1 MPHYP
6 DDIEYS
12 DKYMDDFYEYRHVLL
27 PKEVYKK
34 LPRGRLLTESVR
46 NFSFRNGAHLEFSN
60 QEDGYITNFIAQ
72 NLTFFSS
79 EDQRV
84 LILNLEIHPLV
95 FWLLPTLSSTPD
107 IIHLITSLIILVSI
121 DSSSNC
127 DNSSFYSAVSR
138 PGMLKKFKVFLP
150 SSVD

>member
-46 NFSFRNGAHLEFSN
+46 IFTFRNGAHSESSN

-72 NLTFFSS
+72 NLTFFCLG
-79 EDQRV
+79 EQRE
-84 LILNLEIHPLV
+84 LILKLEIHHLV
-95 FWLLPTLSSTPD
+95 FWLLQILSSIPD
-107 IIHLITSLIILVSI
+107 IIHLIILLRILILLNHHQFAIIHLFI
-121 DSSSNC
+121 
-127 DNSSFYSAVSR
+127 
-138 PGMLKKFKVFLP
+138 
-150 SSVD
+150 

>member
-46 NFSFRNGAHLEFSN
+46 ITSFRNGAHLEFSS

-72 NLTFFSS
+72 SPISFSL
-79 EDQRV
+79 EGQKEQIRKV
-84 LILNLEIHPLV
+84 EILLQA
-95 FWLLPTLSSTPD
+95 FCLLPILSSTPD
-107 IIHLITSLIILVSI
+107 IIHLITYICSLIWLKLYRVPII
-121 DSSSNC
+121 HF
-127 DNSSFYSAVSR
+127 FYLTVNE
-138 PGMLKKFKVFLP
+138 KDCF
-150 SSVD
+150 

>member
-46 NFSFRNGAHLEFSN
+46 ITSFRNGAHLEISN

-72 NLTFFSS
+72 NLTFFSL
-79 EDQRV
+79 EGQRE
-84 LILNLEIHPLV
+84 LILKQEI
-95 FWLLPTLSSTPD
+95 LLLDFCLLQILSSTPD
-107 IIHLITSLIILVSI
+107 IIHLIILLLLFVLIDHHRIPIFQLFI
-121 DSSSNC
+121 
-127 DNSSFYSAVSR
+127 
-138 PGMLKKFKVFLP
+138 
-150 SSVD
+150 

>member
-46 NFSFRNGAHLEFSN
+46 ITSFRNGAHLEFSN

-72 NLTFFSS
+72 NPTFFSL
-79 EDQRV
+79 EGQRE
-84 LILNLEIHPLV
+84 LILKQEI
-95 FWLLPTLSSTPD
+95 LLLDSCLLQILSSTPD
-107 IIHLITSLIILVSI
+107 IIHLITLL
-121 DSSSNC
+121 
-127 DNSSFYSAVSR
+127 SAVC
-138 PGMLKKFKVFLP
+138 F
-150 SSVD
+150 D

>member
-46 NFSFRNGAHLEFSN
+46 ITSFRNGAHLEFSN

-72 NLTFFSS
+72 NLTFFSL
-79 EDQRV
+79 EDQKE
-84 LILNLEIHPLV
+84 LILKLEI
-95 FWLLPTLSSTPD
+95 LLLDSCLLQILSSTPD
-107 IIHLITSLIILVSI
+107 IIHLITLL
-121 DSSSNC
+121 
-127 DNSSFYSAVSR
+127 SAVC
-138 PGMLKKFKVFLP
+138 F
-150 SSVD
+150 D